1 MRAALSAVMEFATG
15 WTFAPSPRSSRRC
28 GDGGLCAV
36 EWRDGD
42 RREYAEL
49 DCYEPFPKAG
59 DDVRARALAW
69 PFDEKALDY
78 EGFFEVS
85 TSASSALAAAGPMGA
100 AGVGIRRLRRPVV
113 RLRQ

>member
-1 MRAALSAVMEFATG
+1 MVVCARSSGVTATG
-15 WTFAPSPRSSRRC
+15 ANMPSWTATSH
-28 GDGGLCAV
+28 
-36 EWRDGD
+36 
-42 RREYAEL
+42 
-49 DCYEPFPKAG
+49 FPKAG